1 MEKYF
6 RIAAGIIGFILVLLS
21 VIGMNA
27 ELADSDSVETML
39 PPCDLDEGM
48 PWPGDEELICYW
60 GMSVEVLEIPAE
72 AIAAD
77 VIVDISCDKQ
87 DVWIGIADADQIS
100 NCDLDDSGEYYK
112 CDKDSVTLI
121 EGGQNSNGQ
130 INWSPEPGEYRFVA
144 GGEDSQSL
152 QQFSVEW
159 EYEAMLKGGVAIPLL
174 LIGTAL
180 VFYSIFRKIL
190 F

>member
-77 VIVDISCDKQ
+77 VIVDISWDKQ

-100 NCDLDDSGEYYK
+100 NCDLDDIDENTCWWKGHQYRGTFEDTESKDYWNAPWEVEARQVGEELRKDYY
-112 CDKDSVTLI
+112 
-121 EGGQNSNGQ
+121 Q
-130 INWSPEPGEYRFVA
+130 I
-144 GGEDSQSL
+144 
-152 QQFSVEW
+152 
-159 EYEAMLKGGVAIPLL
+159 
-174 LIGTAL
+174 
-180 VFYSIFRKIL
+180 
-190 F
+190 

>member
-39 PPCDLDEGM
+39 PPCELDEGTLL
-48 PWPGDEELICYW
+48 PGDEELICYW
-60 GMSVEVLEIPAE
+60 GMSVEVLEIPSE

-77 VIVDISCDKQ
+77 VIVDISWDNQ
-87 DVWIGIADADQIS
+87 DVWIGIAEADQIS
-100 NCDLDDSGEYYK
+100 NCDLDESGEYYR

-144 GGEDSQSL
+144 GGEDSESL
-152 QQFSVEW
+152 QQFSVNW

>member
-6 RIAAGIIGFILVLLS
+6 RIAAGIIGAILVLLS
-21 VIGMNA
+21 VIGMNS
-27 ELADSDSVETML
+27 ELGDSDNVETML

-77 VIVDISCDKQ
+77 VIVDISWDQ
-87 DVWIGIADADQIS
+87 PDVWIGIADADQIS
-100 NCDLDDSGEYYK
+100 NCDLDESGEYYK
-112 CDKDSVTLI
+112 CDKGSVTLI

-144 GGEDSQSL
+144 GGEDDESL